1 MFSETDIIIML
12 DFLIDNIFVMFGGCL
27 FQQIVGIPMAT
38 NCAPLLLIINGQ
50 ENNNTKRKMASCVKV
65 CYVFLKNIK
74 PESGEIEI
82 ISPNELDL
90 YLQEFF
96 FGLRKE
102 KSKRRK
108 IK

>member
-1 MFSETDIIIML
+1 MERT
-12 DFLIDNIFVMFGGCL
+12 
-27 FQQIVGIPMAT
+27 Q
-38 NCAPLLLIINGQ
+38 IINGQ

-82 ISPNELDL
+82 ISPNELDP
-90 YLQEFF
+90 YLQELF

-108 IK
+108 IKLIHNPVLLMGINT

>member
-1 MFSETDIIIML
+1 METTSFSTRFDQTTTKER
-12 DFLIDNIFVMFGGCL
+12 N
-27 FQQIVGIPMAT
+27 
-38 NCAPLLLIINGQ
+38 LIINGQ

>member
-1 MFSETDIIIML
+1 
-12 DFLIDNIFVMFGGCL
+12 
-27 FQQIVGIPMAT
+27 
-38 NCAPLLLIINGQ
+38 
-50 ENNNTKRKMASCVKV
+50 MASCVKV

-82 ISPNELDL
+82 ISPNELDP
-90 YLQEFF
+90 YLQELF

-108 IK
+108 IKLIHNPVLLMGINT